1 MLLRLTPSRLHLVV
15 AFTAAVAWVAA
26 PSAQAQATT
35 VGTVPPVIQ
44 RANNL
49 GAISPDEEMH
59 VTVWLRMRNE
69 AEFEKSLQAIYTP
82 GSPTYH
88 KWMQT
93 SDLQTYAPAATD
105 RKLVMDELNKLGL
118 ANEDGGDGFTIR
130 VHGPAATLQRAFKT
144 QINTFELNGRR
155 FHANISEAQLEGE
168 AGKLVRGVTGLS
180 SYGPHPFI
188 AHRTDP
194 KTGAVLPP
202 VAMSKVKAAGGG
214 LSGFF
219 TGNCFGPPTAYAFGT
234 AGQFPFGVFY
244 GQVYSPN
251 GAVCGYLP
259 SQVQSIYGLNAA
271 YQAGIA
277 GQGQTIVIVVAYGSS
292 TILNDANAFSAL
304 TGLPALNSSNFKVI
318 YPDGQPPNPALGI
331 QLGWN
336 SETAIDVEWTHAI
349 APAAK
354 IVLLVAPSQDDN
366 DLQSTILYATLHQF
380 GSVVSNSYGKAEI
393 GEQADSLD
401 IYNLLNQLAAATGI
415 SMNFASGDN
424 GDEALGT
431 PVGAVSSPADSPYAT
446 AVGGTSFSVPNGV
459 GGNGEVG
466 WGNNL
471 TVVAVDPAD
480 VTNPPVNLGNNDG
493 SGGGQSTHFT
503 KPVWQRKLPGNARL
517 VPDVAAL
524 ADPHTGAVFVYT
536 NQFSGLVAESIGGT
550 SLSCPIFSGF
560 WALANQKAGHRL
572 GQAAPIIA
580 ALAGTGALHDI
591 VPISS
596 PSNVVGTIIDTNGA
610 QFYSAADLA
619 APLEGTTK
627 FVSAFWQIGTEFVDL
642 TFGTDTSLH
651 TAAGWDNVTG
661 FGTPVGLTFIN
672 AAAKY

>member
-1 MLLRLTPSRLHLVV
+1 MVLRLTPSRLHLVV
-15 AFTAAVAWVAA
+15 AFIAAVACLAA
-26 PSAQAQATT
+26 PSARTQVTT
-35 VGTVPPVIQ
+35 VGTVPPVVQ

-49 GAISPDEEMH
+49 GAISPSEEIH
-59 VTVWLRMRNE
+59 LTVWLHMRNE
-69 AEFEKSLQAIYTP
+69 AEFEKSVEAIYTP

-88 KWMQT
+88 EWMKA
-93 SDLQTYAPAATD
+93 SDLESYAPPATD
-105 RKLVMDELNKLGL
+105 RKLVMDELTKQGL

-144 QINTFELNGRR
+144 QINAFELNGRR
-155 FHANISEAQLEGE
+155 FHANISEAQMEGQ
-168 AGKLVRGVTGLS
+168 AGKLVRSITGLS

-202 VAMSKVKAAGGG
+202 VAMSKVMASSGG

-219 TGNCFGPPTAYAFGT
+219 TGTCFGPPAAHSFGT
-234 AGQFPFGVFY
+234 SGQFPYGVFY
-244 GQVYSPN
+244 GSVYSPN
-251 GAVCGYLP
+251 GSICGYLP

-277 GQGQTIVIVVAYGSS
+277 GQGQTIVIVVAYGSA

-304 TGLPALNSSNFKVI
+304 TGLPALNSSNFNVI
-318 YPDGQPPNPALGI
+318 YPDGQPPNPALGL

-336 SETAIDVEWTHAI
+336 VETAIDVEWSHAI

-366 DLQSTILYATLHQF
+366 DLQSTILYAALHQL
-380 GSVVSNSYGKAEI
+380 GGVVSNSYGKAEI
-393 GEQADSLD
+393 GEQAASLD
-401 IYNLLNQLAAATGI
+401 IYNLLNQLGAATGI

-431 PVGAVSSPADSPYAT
+431 PIGAVVSPADSPYAT
-446 AVGGTSFSVPNGV
+446 AVGGSSFRIPNGL
-459 GGNGEVG
+459 GGSGEVG

-471 TVVAVDPAD
+471 TLVALDPAD
-480 VTNPPVNLGNNDG
+480 VSNPPVNLGNNAG
-493 SGGGQSTHFT
+493 AGGGQSTHFA
-503 KPVWQRKLPGNARL
+503 KPTWQRKLPGTSRL

-524 ADPHTGAVFVYT
+524 ADPHTGAVIVYT
-536 NQFSGLVAESIGGT
+536 DQFSGLVAESVGGT

-560 WALANQKAGHRL
+560 WALANQKAAHRL

-580 ALAGTGALHDI
+580 ALAGTNALHDI
-591 VPISS
+591 VPVSS

-627 FVSAFWQIGTEFVDL
+627 FVSAFWQIGTEFVNL
-642 TFGTDTSLH
+642 TFGTDTSLK
-651 TAAGWDNVTG
+651 TAPGWDDVTG